1 MRTVRL
7 YGELG
12 RRFGR
17 SHQLDVATPAEAVRA
32 LVVNHPG
39 FEQALR
45 DHPHGFH
52 VLAGRDDRGTVVG
65 LRLPAG
71 EAESIRIIPAVA
83 GGKSAFGRILVG
95 ALLIGAA
102 FFTGVASLG
111 AGGLVFSGL
120 AGQLA
125 VGIGASLVLGG
136 VSQLLAPTPKYQ
148 AASDDDTQPSYVF
161 SGPTN
166 TSAQGTA
173 VPVGYGRFIV
183 GSSVVS
189 LGLTVQELPT

>member
-17 SHQLDVATPAEAVRA
+17 SHRLDVATPAEAVRA
-32 LVVNHPG
+32 LSVNHKG

-52 VLAGRDDRGTVVG
+52 VLAGREDRGAVDLV
-65 LRLPAG
+65 RMPVG
-71 EAESIRIIPAVA
+71 EAETIRIVPAVA
-83 GGKSAFGRILVG
+83 GGKSAFAQIL
-95 ALLIGAA
+95 AGAA
-102 FFTGVASLG
+102 LIAASFIPGLNVLVAQVALGV
-111 AGGLVFSGL
+111 
-120 AGQLA
+120 
-125 VGIGASLVLGG
+125 GASLVLGG
-136 VSQLLAPTPKYQ
+136 VSQLLAPQPKYQ
-148 AASDDDTQPSYVF
+148 AASDDDSQPSYVF

-173 VPVGYGRFIV
+173 VPLGYGRFIV
-183 GSSVVS
+183 GSAVVS
-189 LGLTVQELPT
+189 LGLTVQELPQ